1 MWEPR
6 PRSVLAQLRRIQGW
20 SVSIN
25 QGVPVSGNSIVNC
38 DQASMQDALDVKNPT
53 ADTSLSLL

>member
-1 MWEPR
+1 
-6 PRSVLAQLRRIQGW
+6 LAQLRRSQRL

-38 DQASMQDALDVKNPT
+38 DQASMQDALNVKNPT
-53 ADTSLSLL
+53 ADTLWSLL